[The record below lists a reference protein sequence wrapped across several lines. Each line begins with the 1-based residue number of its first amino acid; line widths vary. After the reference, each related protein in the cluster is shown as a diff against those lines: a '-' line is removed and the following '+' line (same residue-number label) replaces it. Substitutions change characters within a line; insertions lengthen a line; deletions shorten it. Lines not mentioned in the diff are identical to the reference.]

1 MLKNIEEIIERLKK
15 DTNNSEDIVY
25 RKKII
30 KKTKLYI
37 IYDEPLAS
45 SDKISD
51 FIIRSLN
58 NISNSKITSKE
69 LLEVIENDI
78 SNFKVTTF
86 DTYDKI
92 GFYIHNGF
100 TVILIDG
107 EDKGLALETKADISR
122 GVGTPETENT
132 VRGARDAFTEDYQIN
147 LGLIKKRIKTS
158 NLWVKSCNVGKYTQ
172 TKVSI
177 LSING
182 IVKPEL
188 VDKVYEKIKKIDIDG
203 IINSDMIKNSI
214 HKENKSLFPTV
225 LTTERPDIV
234 SKALLNGKIAVV
246 VDNSPYVLVIPG
258 LLNDYFKTM
267 EDIYG
272 KSLNVTFTRLIK
284 FLCFFISILTPA
296 IYIALITYN
305 HEMIPSD
312 LLINFAVQ
320 RDGVPFPAFFEAFI
334 MIIAFEILKES
345 DLRVPSFSGS
355 ALSIVGAL
363 ILGEAAVN
371 AGIVSPIMIII
382 ISITAISSLPFSETE
397 LVNSIRWYRILFM
410 LWASFL
416 GIVGVIL
423 CFMFFVVKLSSVKS
437 FGKPYL
443 MPFAPTDFSGLK
455 NSIVRYPLK
464 SQKKRPSYLSNNT
477 IRQRNDENEI
487 S

>member
-1 MLKNIEEIIERLKK
+1 MLKNIEEVIEKLKK
-15 DTNNSEDIVY
+15 DTNNSEDIIY

-45 SDKISD
+45 SDKISN

-58 NISNSKITSKE
+58 NISNNKITSKN
-69 LLEVIENDI
+69 LVKVIENDI

-86 DTYDKI
+86 NTYDKV
-92 GFYIHNGF
+92 GFYIHRGF

-107 EDKGLALETKADISR
+107 EEYGLALETKADISR

-132 VRGARDAFTEDYQIN
+132 VRGARDAFTEDYQVN
-147 LGLIKKRIKTS
+147 MGLIKKRIKT
-158 NLWVKSCNVGKYTQ
+158 NDLWVKSCNVGKYTQ
-172 TKVSI
+172 TQVSI

-188 VDKVYEKIKKIDIDG
+188 VNKVYEKIKKIDIDG

-214 HKENKSLFPTV
+214 QKENKNIFPTI

-234 SKALLNGKIAVV
+234 SKALLNGKIAIV

-272 KSLNVTFTRLIK
+272 KSLNVTFTRIIK
-284 FLCFFISILTPA
+284 YLCFFISILTPA

-382 ISITAISSLPFSETE
+382 VSITAISSLPFSETE
-397 LVNSIRWYRILFM
+397 LVNSIRLYRILFM
-410 LWASFL
+410 LWAAFL
-416 GIVGVIL
+416 GIVGVII

-443 MPFAPTDFSGLK
+443 MPFAPTDFAGLK
-455 NSIVRYPLK
+455 NSIVKYPLK
-464 SQKKRPSYLSNNT
+464 TLKKRPSYLSNNT
-477 IRQRNDENEI
+477 IRQRNDKNET

>member
-1 MLKNIEEIIERLKK
+1 MLKNVEEIIEKLKK
-15 DTNNSEDIVY
+15 DTNNLEDIIY
-25 RKKII
+25 RKKMI

-58 NISNSKITSKE
+58 NISNSKITSKDLVE
-69 LLEVIENDI
+69 AIENDI

-147 LGLIKKRIKTS
+147 MGLIKKRIKT
-158 NLWVKSCNVGKYTQ
+158 NDLWVKSCNVGRYTQ

-182 IVKPEL
+182 IVKTEL

-214 HKENKSLFPTV
+214 QKENKNIFPTV

-234 SKALLNGKIAVV
+234 SKALLNGKIAIV

-272 KSLNVTFTRLIK
+272 KSLNVTFTRMIK

-416 GIVGVIL
+416 GIVGVIIA
-423 CFMFFVVKLSSVKS
+423 FIFFVVKLSSVKS

-443 MPFAPTDFSGLK
+443 MPFAPTDFAGLK
-455 NSIVRYPLK
+455 NSVIKYPLN
-464 SQKKRPSYLSNNT
+464 SLKKRPSYLSNNT
-477 IRQRNDENEI
+477 IRQRNDKNET

>member
-1 MLKNIEEIIERLKK
+1 MLKNVEEIIERLKK
-15 DTNNSEDIVY
+15 DTNNLEDIIY
-25 RKKII
+25 RKKMI

-58 NISNSKITSKE
+58 NISNSKITSKDLVE
-69 LLEVIENDI
+69 AIENDI

-147 LGLIKKRIKTS
+147 MGLIKKRIKT
-158 NLWVKSCNVGKYTQ
+158 NDLWVKSCNVGRYTQ

-182 IVKPEL
+182 IVKTEL

-214 HKENKSLFPTV
+214 QKENKNIFPTV

-234 SKALLNGKIAVV
+234 SKALLNGKIAIV

-272 KSLNVTFTRLIK
+272 KSLNVTFTRMIK

-416 GIVGVIL
+416 GIVGVIIA
-423 CFMFFVVKLSSVKS
+423 FIFFVVKLSSVKS

-443 MPFAPTDFSGLK
+443 MPFAPTDFAGLK
-455 NSIVRYPLK
+455 NSVIKYPLN
-464 SQKKRPSYLSNNT
+464 SLKKRPSYLSNNT
-477 IRQRNDENEI
+477 IRQRNDKNET